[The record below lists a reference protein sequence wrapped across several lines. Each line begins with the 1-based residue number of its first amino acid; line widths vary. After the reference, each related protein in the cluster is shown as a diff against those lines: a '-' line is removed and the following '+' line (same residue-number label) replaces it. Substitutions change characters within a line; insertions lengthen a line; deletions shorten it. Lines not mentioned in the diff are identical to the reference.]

1 MRVWKRLARTFLVAG
16 SAAVLITG
24 VSTSAQ
30 AASGTLFYNRQDTGS
45 RQAIQNPPDDTCIAM
60 PGGGEVVDNFT
71 DTVATL
77 YRDEACTIPQDTLQP
92 YESGVYGGATVPYS
106 VYFG

>member
-1 MRVWKRLARTFLVAG
+1 MYMRNRLARLALVAG
-16 SAAVLITG
+16 SAAVLVTG

-30 AASGTLFYNRQDTGS
+30 AASGTFAYNRADTGF
-45 RQAIQNPPDDTCIAM
+45 RQVMENPPDDECIVM
-60 PGGGEVVDNFT
+60 PGGAGVVDNFT

-92 YESGVYGGATVPYS
+92 NSGGAYGGATTVHS